1 MCKQNSSASNIQN
14 NVKSYGKWVI
24 FFKRLLESLKPI
36 LFSGRTIKI
45 RKMEPP
51 ESVYNFTL
59 MLCLNCP
66 NVFWDDHTYFQ
77 IWRRPCSGK
86 IETCPQKR
94 WNCKCSLFQ
103 VTSLLK
109 RYFRVNKLIYQ
120 HMQRTHRSILMSFWT
135 VKFSTESDLDK
146 ERTIVLKWQLYP
158 DRDTVRIF

>member
-36 LFSGRTIKI
+36 LFSGRTIKKKKNGTI
-45 RKMEPP
+45 RIRLQFYINALLKLP
-51 ESVYNFTL
+51 ECVLGRPYILFN
-59 MLCLNCP
+59 
-66 NVFWDDHTYFQ
+66 Q
-77 IWRRPCSGK
+77 IWRRPCSVK

-94 WNCKCSLFQ
+94 WNCKCSLFH

-120 HMQRTHRSILMSFWT
+120 HMQRTHWSSLMSFWT
-135 VKFSTESDLDK
+135 LKFSSESDLDK
-146 ERTIVLKWQLYP
+146 T
-158 DRDTVRIF
+158 